1 MLNFVRGE
9 ILAIDKPRGMTSFA
23 CVAFVRTRLSRALGV
38 KRLKVGH
45 AGTLDPLATGVL
57 LLTTGKATKRFPMLQ
72 LTDKEYMATLKFGA
86 TTASYDMEHPENAHF
101 PTAHITQEQLE
112 AVLKNFKGDIM
123 QVPPTFSACSVNGE
137 RAYKLARQ
145 DKEVTLQAKP
155 IHIEEIELLHFDD
168 KEKTA
173 DFRVVCGKGTYI
185 RSLARDIGQ
194 ALSSGAYLTSLCRR
208 RVGEYR
214 LEDCIK
220 VDDFVAWLS
229 RQEIAPYSEE

>member
-57 LLTTGKATKRFPMLQ
+57 LLTTGKATKRIPMLQ

-101 PTAHITQEQLE
+101 PTTHITQEQLE

-155 IHIEEIELLHFDD
+155 IHI
-168 KEKTA
+168 
-173 DFRVVCGKGTYI
+173 
-185 RSLARDIGQ
+185 
-194 ALSSGAYLTSLCRR
+194 
-208 RVGEYR
+208 
-214 LEDCIK
+214 
-220 VDDFVAWLS
+220 
-229 RQEIAPYSEE
+229 

>member
-57 LLTTGKATKRFPMLQ
+57 LLTTGKATKRIPMLQ

-101 PTAHITQEQLE
+101 PTTHITQEQLE

-173 DFRVVCGKGTYI
+173 DIRVVCGKGTYI

-194 ALSSGAYLTSLCRR
+194 TLSSGAYLTSLCRR